1 MGEIKIDRERCKG
14 CELCVHFCPKHCIAI
29 DESYNSRGY
38 RPAVLIRWAGT
49 SGSSA
54 TSPVG
59 PGHDVPAQLGTCT
72 GCAIC
77 ARICPDI
84 AIEVWR

>member
-14 CELCVHFCPKHCIAI
+14 CELCVHFCPKDCIVM

-38 RPAVLIRWAGT
+38 RPAIPISWAGT
-49 SGSSA
+49 SR
-54 TSPVG
+54 PG
-59 PGHDVPAQLGTCT
+59 PTDGKCT

>member
-1 MGEIKIDRERCKG
+1 LGEIKIDRERCKG
-14 CELCVHFCPKHCIAI
+14 CELCVHFCPKACIAI

-38 RPAVLIRWAGT
+38 RP
-49 SGSSA
+49 GSFVR
-54 TSPVG
+54 PE
-59 PGHDVPAQLGTCT
+59 DCT

-77 ARICPDI
+77 ARVCPDI

>member
-1 MGEIKIDRERCKG
+1 MIKIDREKCKG
-14 CELCVHFCPKHCIAI
+14 CELCVHFCPKNCIEV

-38 RPAVLIRWAGT
+38 RPARPT
-49 SGSSA
+49 
-54 TSPVG
+54 VG
-59 PGHDVPAQLGTCT
+59 ECT

>member
-1 MGEIKIDRERCKG
+1 MGRIRIDRERCKG
-14 CELCVHFCPKHCIAI
+14 CELCVHFCPKGCIVI

-38 RPAVLIRWAGT
+38 RPAVPRNGF
-49 SGSSA
+49 SGASSA
-54 TSPVG
+54 EEATP
-59 PGHDVPAQLGTCT
+59 DCT

>member
-1 MGEIKIDRERCKG
+1 MGRIKIDRERCKG
-14 CELCVHFCPKHCIAI
+14 CELCVHFCPKGCIVI

-38 RPAVLIRWAGT
+38 RPAVPRNGCSGAP
-49 SGSSA
+49 GSSGESRSGQ
-54 TSPVG
+54 TIP
-59 PGHDVPAQLGTCT
+59 QCT

>member
-1 MGEIKIDRERCKG
+1 MGQITIDRERCKG
-14 CELCVHFCPKHCIAI
+14 CELCVHFCPKDCIVI
-29 DESYNSRGY
+29 DDSYNSRGY
-38 RPAVLIRWAGT
+38 RPAK
-49 SGSSA
+49 
-54 TSPVG
+54 
-59 PGHDVPAQLGTCT
+59 PAERDGCT

>member
-14 CELCVHFCPKHCIAI
+14 CELCVHFCPKDCIAI

-38 RPAVLIRWAGT
+38 RPAIFTRWAGT
-49 SGSSA
+49 SCPGR
-54 TSPVG
+54 TVG
-59 PGHDVPAQLGTCT
+59 EECT